1 MFYSFAKKSN
11 NANIFIFNMAN
22 IQEVFDRI
30 QKTKKEQKELKN
42 MYRDAL
48 NNSGSYQRSQEEL
61 KKLKEEKKKYEDGI
75 KQEFASEFDKLEVLK
90 NELMNDGQLLSDM
103 VMTQVAKGQKVEI
116 KDEYETQYEPIFS
129 VKFKKVG

>member
-1 MFYSFAKKSN
+1 MT
-11 NANIFIFNMAN
+11 N

-30 QKTKKEQKELKN
+30 QKTKKEQKELKT

-48 NNSGSYQRSQEEL
+48 NNSGAYQRSLEEL
-61 KKLKEEKKKYEDGI
+61 KKLKEEKRKYEEGI
-75 KQEFASEFDKLEVLK
+75 KKEYSSEFDKLEILK
-90 NELMNDGQLLSDM
+90 NELMNDSQLLSDM

-129 VKFKKVG
+129 VRFKKIG

>member
-1 MFYSFAKKSN
+1 MSTS
-11 NANIFIFNMAN
+11 

-30 QKTKKEQKELKN
+30 QKTKKEQKELKT

-48 NNSGSYQRSQEEL
+48 NNSGAYQRSQEEL
-61 KKLKEEKKKYEDGI
+61 KKLKEEKKKYEDSV

-103 VMTQVAKGQKVEI
+103 VMTQVSKGQKVEI
-116 KDEYETQYEPIFS
+116 KDEYDTQYEPLFS
-129 VKFKKVG
+129 VRFKKIG